1 MGAPDIA
8 NAPGVLADEG
18 GVQGVDEPLGSAS
31 LAREGPDSGLT
42 LIEVLV
48 STTVMSLAVS
58 LFTGAVLQIYTTLQR
73 TEAMSTA
80 QASATTAFQ
89 RLDRELRY
97 ASQVNA
103 PWSSG
108 IDYYV
113 EYLMTNG
120 DTPTCVQ
127 LRSQGSSSIL
137 QRRQWQQ
144 GTAPAATWLPLV
156 SDVVPA
162 YPLSADTPSAPPV
175 GSVSPFAVIPA
186 DTVFLFQKLQVN
198 MQIGGVHRTAAK
210 RQVSVTFTALNSP
223 PQPVVNVVCAEGR
236 VP

>member
-1 MGAPDIA
+1 
-8 NAPGVLADEG
+8 LADKG
-18 GVQGVDEPLGSAS
+18 GVQGVEGPPGSAS
-31 LAREGPDSGLT
+31 LACEGPDSGLT

-48 STTVMSLAVS
+48 STTVMSIAVGI
-58 LFTGAVLQIYTTLQR
+58 FTGAVRQIYTTLQR

-97 ASQVNA
+97 ASQVNT

-108 IDYYV
+108 SDYYV

-127 LRSQGSSSIL
+127 LRSQGSSRTL

-144 GTAPAATWLPLV
+144 GTAPAAAWLPLV
-156 SDVVPA
+156 SEVVPA
-162 YPLSADTPSAPPV
+162 YPLSANTASAPPV

-198 MQIGGVHRTAAK
+198 VQISGGANNTAAK
-210 RQVSVTFTALNSP
+210 RQVSVTFTALNSA
-223 PQPVVNVVCAEGR
+223 PQSVVNVVCAEGR
-236 VP
+236 VQ